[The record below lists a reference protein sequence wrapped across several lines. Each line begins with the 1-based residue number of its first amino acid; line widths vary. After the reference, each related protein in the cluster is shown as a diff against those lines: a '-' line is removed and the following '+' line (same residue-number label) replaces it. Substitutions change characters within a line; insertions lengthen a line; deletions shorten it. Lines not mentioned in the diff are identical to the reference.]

1 MVKEMV
7 KVRYIYI
14 SSVEIYVDEVW
25 MKVVNISCFFFEIC
39 FKLSLF
45 FKIDT
50 SRSMSLFIVLIR

>member
-25 MKVVNISCFFFEIC
+25 MKVVNISFFFSNFVLNC
-39 FKLSLF
+39 LYFSKLTQVVPCHYSLY
-45 FKIDT
+45 
-50 SRSMSLFIVLIR
+50 